1 MNQTKKMITK
11 KDIQKLKYEQALE
24 ELERVITDL
33 ETGSLTLEEMIVQFE
48 MGKELL
54 AHCQNLLDQAE
65 LKVVEVGDTENAA
78 LDEQEDVA

>member
-1 MNQTKKMITK
+1 MDQTKKMITK

-48 MGKELL
+48 IGKELL

>member
-1 MNQTKKMITK
+1 MITK

-48 MGKELL
+48 IGKELL